1 MSKTYPLSY
10 TAAGLRRD
18 ETVTL
23 AQAFSRS
30 GDWDEVRRQAVEDDL
45 LMLRQVSS
53 RRRVAGELVRRLKN
67 LTPAECAF
75 LADGPASALA
85 DAVIW
90 LAICRTYPFIAS
102 FTTEVVG
109 ERWHDGVTTLND
121 GVYEAF
127 VAEQAALHAELAQL
141 KEQTGARLRSQLFT
155 MLRAMG
161 FLSQDGSLL
170 PYLIPSEVAALLSDD
185 DLAFFPTA
193 VR

>member
-18 ETVTL
+18 ETVIL

-75 LADGPASALA
+75 LADGPASASA

>member
-75 LADGPASALA
+75 LADGPESASA

>member
-1 MSKTYPLSY
+1 MSKAYPLSY

-23 AQAFSRS
+23 AQVFSRL
-30 GDWDEVRRQAVEDDL
+30 GDWDEVRRRAVEEDL

-53 RRRVAGELVRRLKN
+53 RHRVARELIRRLKN

-75 LADGPASALA
+75 LADGPASASA

-109 ERWHDGVTTLND
+109 ERWHDGMTTIND

-127 VAEQAALHAELAQL
+127 VTEQAALHPELAQL
-141 KEQTGARLRSQLFT
+141 KEQTAARLRLQLFT